1 MQRTLSTT
9 EQQVLTQTGATQRSL
24 SDLSRQLGVLSEQ
37 SARVGELAKDI
48 GSLQDLL
55 RAPKPRGGFGELMLE
70 RLLQDCLPA
79 SAYEMQFTY
88 RDGSR
93 VDAVVHCANRLV
105 PIDAKFPNECTRRSP
120 RHGRTPIDPRCRAF
134 LQQVRRHIDAV
145 ARYVSPQDSTIDYSV
160 MYLPSEAI
168 YYEVMTREAADGD
181 VDLGTYCQQRHVIP
195 ASPNTLL
202 AYLQVVALGIRGLAM
217 QERTRELQQ
226 SIAQVRRE
234 FERFV
239 GLHDQLGTHLD
250 HAMKKF
256 DETERAL
263 ARASGAIE
271 GLAQVS
277 ARWRRRRAGRV
288 ANQRGR
294 GLAIRRPLVLIAAL
308 AGSCGSARCYSSIPM
323 PRLRS
328 VLSPRGG
335 RCAGASAAA
344 CFSVSSRRSRRRRAA
359 PLALAAESA
368 CGGRRYCCSSTRGG
382 RAALITGGFS
392 PRIGW

>member
-1 MQRTLSTT
+1 MDLSVALAVGALAISIAILAVVLSRRAPAPDTSAAPAYELLRSTIAELSASNATAMGELRTEMQRTLGAT
-9 EQQVLTQTGATQRSL
+9 EQQVMTQTGATQRSL
-24 SDLSRQLGVLSEQ
+24 HDLSRQLGVMTEQ
-37 SARVGELAKDI
+37 SARVSELAKDI

-70 RLLQDCLPA
+70 RLLQDCLPV
-79 SAYEMQFTY
+79 SAYEIQYTY

-105 PIDAKFPNECTRRSP
+105 PIDAKFPNESYTQIAAATDAADRSRR
-120 RHGRTPIDPRCRAF
+120 RRAF
-134 LQQVRRHIDAV
+134 FQQVRRHIDAV
-145 ARYVSPQDSTIDYSV
+145 GRYVSPQDSTIDFAF

-168 YYEVMTREAADGD
+168 YYEVMTRDGIDEA
-181 VDLGTYCQQRHVIP
+181 DLGTYCQERHVIP

-271 GLAQVS
+271 GLAQV
-277 ARWRRRRAGRV
+277 
-288 ANQRGR
+288 
-294 GLAIRRPLVLIAAL
+294 PIAAGGEQ
-308 AGSCGSARCYSSIPM
+308 A
-323 PRLRS
+323 
-328 VLSPRGG
+328 VL
-335 RCAGASAAA
+335 
-344 CFSVSSRRSRRRRAA
+344 
-359 PLALAAESA
+359 PLGDED
-368 CGGRRYCCSSTRGG
+368 
-382 RAALITGGFS
+382 
-392 PRIGW
+392 

>member
-1 MQRTLSTT
+1 MFVEPVVALSLLAVAVAGVALFLVVTLRRASPPPSPTADFGPTFDLLRASLDELRTTNASALGELRTEMQRTLSTT
-9 EQQVLTQTGATQRSL
+9 EQQVLTQTGATQKSL

-105 PIDAKFPNECTRRSP
+105 PIDAKFPNESFTQISAATDENDRARR
-120 RHGRTPIDPRCRAF
+120 RRAF
-134 LQQVRRHIDAV
+134 LQQVRRHIDSV
-145 ARYVSPQDSTIDYSV
+145 SRYVSPQDDTIDFAF

-168 YYEVMTREAADGD
+168 YYEVMTREAADGET
-181 VDLGTYCQQRHVIP
+181 DLGTYCQERHVIP

-271 GLAQVS
+271 GLAQV
-277 ARWRRRRAGRV
+277 
-288 ANQRGR
+288 
-294 GLAIRRPLVLIAAL
+294 
-308 AGSCGSARCYSSIPM
+308 
-323 PRLRS
+323 
-328 VLSPRGG
+328 
-335 RCAGASAAA
+335 
-344 CFSVSSRRSRRRRAA
+344 
-359 PLALAAESA
+359 PLAA
-368 CGGRRYCCSSTRGG
+368 GGEQAVLPLSGEED
-382 RAALITGGFS
+382 
-392 PRIGW
+392 

>member
-1 MQRTLSTT
+1 MELGVAVTLLAVAIVVAALLVVFRRPVQPALPDAAPPFDILRASIDDLRAGNAAAIGDLRTELQRTLGAT
-9 EQQVLTQTGATQRSL
+9 EQQVMTQTGATQRSL
-24 SDLSRQLGVLSEQ
+24 HDLSRQLGVLSEQ

-48 GSLQDLL
+48 GSLHDLL

-79 SAYEMQFTY
+79 SAYEIQFTY

-105 PIDAKFPNECTRRSP
+105 AIDAKFPNESYTQIAAATDDVDRTRR
-120 RHGRTPIDPRCRAF
+120 RRAF
-134 LQQVRRHIDAV
+134 LQQVRRHVDSV
-145 ARYVSPQDSTIDYSV
+145 ARYVSPQDGTIDYAF

-168 YYEVMTREAADGD
+168 YYEVMAREGAGD
-181 VDLGTYCQQRHVIP
+181 LDLGTYCQERHVIP

-271 GLAQVS
+271 GLAQV
-277 ARWRRRRAGRV
+277 
-288 ANQRGR
+288 
-294 GLAIRRPLVLIAAL
+294 
-308 AGSCGSARCYSSIPM
+308 
-323 PRLRS
+323 
-328 VLSPRGG
+328 
-335 RCAGASAAA
+335 
-344 CFSVSSRRSRRRRAA
+344 
-359 PLALAAESA
+359 PLAA
-368 CGGRRYCCSSTRGG
+368 GGEQAVLPLGDED
-382 RAALITGGFS
+382 
-392 PRIGW
+392 

>member
-1 MQRTLSTT
+1 MELSVVLAGGALVVAVAALVAVLARRAPTNASTAPAYELLSASIAELRASNTSAMGDLRTEIQRTLGAT
-9 EQQVLTQTGATQRSL
+9 EQQVMTQTGATQRSL
-24 SDLSRQLGVLSEQ
+24 HDLSRQLGVMSEQ
-37 SARVGELAKDI
+37 SARVSELAKDI

-55 RAPKPRGGFGELMLE
+55 RAPKSRGGFGELMLE
-70 RLLQDCLPA
+70 RLLQDCLPV
-79 SAYEMQFTY
+79 SAYEIQYTY

-105 PIDAKFPNECTRRSP
+105 PIDAKFPNESYTQIAAATDEADRTRR
-120 RHGRTPIDPRCRAF
+120 RRAF

-145 ARYVSPQDSTIDYSV
+145 ARYVSPQDATIDFAF

-168 YYEVMTREAADGD
+168 YYEVMTREGVDEA
-181 VDLGTYCQQRHVIP
+181 DLGTYCQERHVIP

-271 GLAQVS
+271 GLAQV
-277 ARWRRRRAGRV
+277 
-288 ANQRGR
+288 
-294 GLAIRRPLVLIAAL
+294 PIAAGGEQ
-308 AGSCGSARCYSSIPM
+308 A
-323 PRLRS
+323 
-328 VLSPRGG
+328 VL
-335 RCAGASAAA
+335 
-344 CFSVSSRRSRRRRAA
+344 
-359 PLALAAESA
+359 PLGDED
-368 CGGRRYCCSSTRGG
+368 
-382 RAALITGGFS
+382 
-392 PRIGW
+392 

>member
-1 MQRTLSTT
+1 MELGVAVALLALAIVVAALMLVFRRPAQPAAPPADAAPSYELLRASIDDLRAGNAAAIGDLRTELQRTLGAT
-9 EQQVLTQTGATQRSL
+9 EQQVMTQTGATQRSL
-24 SDLSRQLGVLSEQ
+24 HDLSRQLGVLSEQ

-93 VDAVVHCANRLV
+93 VDAVVHCASRLV
-105 PIDAKFPNECTRRSP
+105 PIDAKFPNESYTQIAAATDETDRKRR
-120 RHGRTPIDPRCRAF
+120 RRAF

-145 ARYVSPQDSTIDYSV
+145 ARYVSPQDSTIDYSF

-168 YYEVMTREAADGD
+168 YYEVMTREAADGE
-181 VDLGTYCQQRHVIP
+181 VDLGTYCQERHVIP

-226 SIAQVRRE
+226 SVAQVRRE

-271 GLAQVS
+271 GLAQV
-277 ARWRRRRAGRV
+277 
-288 ANQRGR
+288 
-294 GLAIRRPLVLIAAL
+294 
-308 AGSCGSARCYSSIPM
+308 
-323 PRLRS
+323 
-328 VLSPRGG
+328 
-335 RCAGASAAA
+335 
-344 CFSVSSRRSRRRRAA
+344 
-359 PLALAAESA
+359 PLAA
-368 CGGRRYCCSSTRGG
+368 GGEQVVLPLGDED
-382 RAALITGGFS
+382 
-392 PRIGW
+392 

>member
-1 MQRTLSTT
+1 MDLNLVLAAGAFAIAVAVLVVALWRRGPAPDASAAPAYELLRASIAELRTSNASAMGELRAEVQRTLGAT
-9 EQQVLTQTGATQRSL
+9 EQQVMTQTGATQRSL
-24 SDLSRQLGVLSEQ
+24 HDLSRQLGVLSEQ
-37 SARVGELAKDI
+37 SVRVGELAKDI

-70 RLLQDCLPA
+70 RLLQDCLPT
-79 SAYEMQFTY
+79 SAYEIQFTY

-93 VDAVVHCANRLV
+93 VDAVVRCANRLV
-105 PIDAKFPNECTRRSP
+105 PIDAKFPNESYTQIAAATDETDRARR
-120 RHGRTPIDPRCRAF
+120 RRAF

-145 ARYVSPQDSTIDYSV
+145 GRYVSPQDGTIDYAF

-168 YYEVMTREAADGD
+168 YYEVMTREGADGEP
-181 VDLGTYCQQRHVIP
+181 DLGTYCQERHVIP

-271 GLAQVS
+271 GLAQV
-277 ARWRRRRAGRV
+277 
-288 ANQRGR
+288 
-294 GLAIRRPLVLIAAL
+294 
-308 AGSCGSARCYSSIPM
+308 
-323 PRLRS
+323 
-328 VLSPRGG
+328 
-335 RCAGASAAA
+335 
-344 CFSVSSRRSRRRRAA
+344 
-359 PLALAAESA
+359 PLAA
-368 CGGRRYCCSSTRGG
+368 GGEQAVLPLGEED
-382 RAALITGGFS
+382 
-392 PRIGW
+392 